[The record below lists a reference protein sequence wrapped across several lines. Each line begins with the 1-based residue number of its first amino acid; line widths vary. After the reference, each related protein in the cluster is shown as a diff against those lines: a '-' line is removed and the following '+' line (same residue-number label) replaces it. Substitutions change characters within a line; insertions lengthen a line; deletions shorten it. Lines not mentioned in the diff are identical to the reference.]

1 MKLSTSFLHIMLC
14 MFVLAYPADNI
25 YHRWADGV
33 LTPSI
38 GGFYRPRSEG
48 YVSQVCVT
56 HSVQLGGMTPD
67 ASWDKS
73 HGHGGRWSCPGG
85 GGGGGGQPPPPAR
98 VKGQPPPPGYIW
110 VLRSMGGWYASY
122 WNAFLL
128 RVPLLLQN
136 SCEWTTAT
144 IQPCFVNSH
153 RSLTKQYQFH

>member
-73 HGHGGRWSCPGG
+73 HGHGGRSTTSSCQ
-85 GGGGGGQPPPPAR
+85 GQRSTTSPRIHMGTTVNGR
-98 VKGQPPPPGYIW
+98 VVRILLECIL
-110 VLRSMGGWYASY
+110 VTS
-122 WNAFLL
+122 AF
-128 RVPLLLQN
+128 
-136 SCEWTTAT
+136 A
-144 IQPCFVNSH
+144 FA
-153 RSLTKQYQFH
+153 KQL